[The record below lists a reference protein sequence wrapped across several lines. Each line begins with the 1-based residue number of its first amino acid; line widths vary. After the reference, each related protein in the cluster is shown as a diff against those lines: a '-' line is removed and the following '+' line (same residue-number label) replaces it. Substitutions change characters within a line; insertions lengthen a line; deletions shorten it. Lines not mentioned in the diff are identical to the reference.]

1 MNSIVL
7 IQNIFCVSA
16 VEGCTIWRKFT
27 KKIQKKTFTKKYN
40 IAFYKKIKRKLSSS
54 EKSAQSGN
62 WSHRRSMLM
71 QAPEEATRSCSL
83 CFPFMLEY
91 NMEDNVILVIMM
103 VLLTMATMIV
113 MRR

>member
-1 MNSIVL
+1 MNSTFFNSEHFLYVCRGGVHHLDEIY
-7 IQNIFCVSA
+7 
-16 VEGCTIWRKFT
+16 
-27 KKIQKKTFTKKYN
+27 KKIKKKTCKKNNN
-40 IAFYKKIKRKLSSS
+40 IAFYKKYKRRLSSS